1 MPENLS
7 SLSRQSYNTSNLF
20 HFYFFWQMKNT
31 KAIEKGEQLFRPI
44 PLRKNFRNILS
55 FKRMT

>member
-20 HFYFFWQMKNT
+20 HFYFFWQMK
-31 KAIEKGEQLFRPI
+31 
-44 PLRKNFRNILS
+44 RKNKNKSNVERRTVIQTDS
-55 FKRMT
+55 FTKKIQKHPEF

>member
-20 HFYFFWQMKNT
+20 HFYFFWQMKKKKNKNKKT
-31 KAIEKGEQLFRPI
+31 V
-44 PLRKNFRNILS
+44 RKENSYSDQFL
-55 FKRMT
+55 

>member
-20 HFYFFWQMKNT
+20 HFYFFWQT
-31 KAIEKGEQLFRPI
+31 K
-44 PLRKNFRNILS
+44 RKNKNKSNVERRTVIQTNS
-55 FKRMT
+55 FTKKNSETS